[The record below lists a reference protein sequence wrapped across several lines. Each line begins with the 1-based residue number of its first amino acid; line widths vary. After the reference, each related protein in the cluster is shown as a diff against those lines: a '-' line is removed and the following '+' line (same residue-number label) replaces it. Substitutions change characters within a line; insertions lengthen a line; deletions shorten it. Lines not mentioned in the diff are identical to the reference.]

1 MIRKFLIL
9 AALLGSSAL
18 GFQKQAN
25 VIGMCSNAYCST
37 HDECTCPPL
46 YPAPGLIVSCDGWRE
61 NCI

>member
-9 AALLGSSAL
+9 GALLGFSAL
-18 GFQKQAN
+18 GLQNQASASN
-25 VIGMCSNAYCST
+25 LCSNAYCSN
-37 HDECTCPPL
+37 HAECACPPF